1 MNYRKF
7 KQLYNDYPWL
17 LYPASALIILI
28 IIAGI
33 SILLLSRDLPSLTQ
47 LEMAGDVQLVTKIYS
62 SDEKV
67 IDQLYRQNRIIVPIE
82 RIPNHLEQATIAIE
96 DQNFYNHWGISL
108 KRIAAAII
116 IDISSLSFQQGAS
129 TITQQLARKIYLHP
143 NKTIIRKLKEQLT
156 SLQIERTYSKSE
168 ILNMYLNRMPLGRG
182 THGVQAAAL
191 AYFGKNVEELEI
203 QESAMLAGLFR
214 LPYGYS
220 PDRNPETTKRRRNI
234 VLNCMY
240 DCNFITEEQCDSLKK
255 LDLKVIERDSEE
267 TSSFAPYFTEYIR
280 QNLQQE
286 YGMGLYT
293 NGLSIYT
300 TLDTRVQA
308 CADSAVKLFL
318 PEFEQKYREK
328 IIEKQKFKDWFD
340 PPLETEQ
347 EIEEFLSDS
356 ALVDSLMELHATPQ
370 VALTAVN
377 PSNGHILAMI
387 GGRDFSK
394 SKYNRATQMKRQ
406 PGSSFKPFAYTV
418 AIDNGWPTT
427 TELLNQPVVI
437 IMPDGSTWRPTNYDK
452 STGGPTTLREGLRK
466 SLNLIAAKLV
476 QELIPPSKV
485 VSYAKHFGF
494 TTEIHPYDGV
504 ALGQDVVIP
513 LELTVAYSVFAN
525 KGVRVEPTA
534 ILRVEDKDGNILEKN
549 IPDQRVVICEETAY
563 IMVDMLQTVINRGTG
578 VTART
583 KWNFYRPAGGK
594 TGTTNDFR
602 NAWFAGFTP
611 QIASSVWIGFDD
623 QSTSLGNGQ
632 NGALTALPIWA
643 PFMKMAHDSLHLA
656 QKNFIKPDG
665 VVNLKICN
673 ATKKIATSS
682 CPKILD
688 EIFLKELAP
697 KDICDIH

>member
-1 MNYRKF
+1 MNVEKL
-7 KQLYNDYPWL
+7 KDQYNQYPWL
-17 LYPASALIILI
+17 LYPATALLI
-28 IIAGI
+28 IILFSGFMI
-33 SILLLSRDLPSLTQ
+33 FILSRDLPSLTQ

-62 SDEKV
+62 SDDKI
-67 IDQLYRQNRIIVPIE
+67 IDQLYRQNRIKVPIE
-82 RIPNHLEQATIAIE
+82 RIPEHLKLATIAIE
-96 DQNFYNHWGISL
+96 DRNFYQHWGISL

-116 IDISSLSFQQGAS
+116 IDITSLSFRQGAS

-143 NKTIIRKLKEQLT
+143 KKTIIRKLKEQLT

-168 ILNMYLNRMPLGRG
+168 ILRMYLNRMPLGRG
-182 THGVQAAAL
+182 TFGVQAASL

-214 LPYGYS
+214 LPYGYA
-220 PDRNPETTKRRRNI
+220 PDRDPAVTKRRRNI
-234 VLNCMY
+234 VLNSMY
-240 DCNFITEEQCDSLKK
+240 DCNYITKDQCDSLKQ
-255 LDLKVIERDSEE
+255 LDLGVIKNDVEG
-267 TSSFAPYFTEYIR
+267 SSSHAPYFTEYVR
-280 QNLQQE
+280 QNLQKE

-308 CADSAVKLFL
+308 CADSAVKSFL

-328 IIEKQKFKDWFD
+328 IIAKQQFKDWLD
-340 PPLETEQ
+340 PPLETEE
-347 EIEEFLSDS
+347 EIEKFLSDTV
-356 ALVDSLMELHATPQ
+356 LFDSLMEIHATPQ
-370 VALTAVN
+370 VALTAIN
-377 PSNGHILAMI
+377 PQNGHILAMI

-437 IMPDGSTWRPTNYDK
+437 IMPDGTTWRPTNYDR

-513 LELTVAYSVFAN
+513 LELTAAYSVFAN

-534 ILRVEDKDGNILEKN
+534 VIRVEDKDGNILEKN
-549 IPDQRVVICEETAY
+549 IPDQRVVISEETAY
-563 IMVDMLQTVINRGTG
+563 IMVDMLKTVIDRGTG
-578 VTART
+578 VTARSR
-583 KWNFYRPAGGK
+583 WNFFRPAGGK

-611 QIASSVWIGFDD
+611 QMAASVWVGFDD
-623 QSTSLGNGQ
+623 QSTSLGKGQ

-643 PFMKMAHDSLHLA
+643 PFMKMAHDSLQLPLKDF
-656 QKNFIKPDG
+656 QKPDG
-665 VVNLKICN
+665 VVNLQIC
-673 ATKKIATSS
+673 ADTKKIATPN

-697 KDICDIH
+697 SDTCNIH

>member
-1 MNYRKF
+1 MNRQF
-7 KQLYNDYPWL
+7 KQLYHDNPWL
-17 LYPASALIILI
+17 MYPVSALIILI
-28 IIAGI
+28 LIAVI
-33 SILLLSRDLPSLTQ
+33 SIFILSRGLPSLTQ

-67 IDQLYRQNRIIVPIE
+67 IDQLFRQNRIIVPIE
-82 RIPNHLEQATIAIE
+82 RIPDHLKQATIAIE

-108 KRIAAAII
+108 KRIAAAVI
-116 IDISSLSFQQGAS
+116 IDITSLSFRQGAS
-129 TITQQLARKIYLHP
+129 TITQQLARKIYLNP
-143 NKTIIRKLKEQLT
+143 QKTIIRKLKEQLT
-156 SLQIERTYSKSE
+156 ALQIERTYSKSE
-168 ILNMYLNRMPLGRG
+168 ILSMYLNRMPLGRG

-191 AYFGKNVEELEI
+191 AYFGKNVEELKI
-203 QESAMLAGLFR
+203 QESAMIAGLFR
-214 LPYGYS
+214 LPYGYA
-220 PDRNPETTKRRRNI
+220 PDRNPETTKRRRNV
-234 VLNCMY
+234 VLNCMQ
-240 DCNFITEEQCDSLKK
+240 DCNFITQEECDSLKQ
-255 LDLKVIERDSEE
+255 LDLGVIEKGSEE
-267 TSSFAPYFTEYIR
+267 SSSLAPYFTEYVR
-280 QNLQQE
+280 QNLQQK

-308 CADSAVKLFL
+308 CADSAVKSFL
-318 PEFEQKYREK
+318 PEFEQKYREE

-340 PPLETEQ
+340 PPLETEE

-377 PSNGHILAMI
+377 PKNGHILAMI

-418 AIDNGWPTT
+418 AIDNGWPPT

-437 IMPDGSTWRPTNYDK
+437 IMPDGTTWRPTNYDK

-466 SLNLIAAKLV
+466 SLNLVAAKLV

-513 LELTVAYSVFAN
+513 LELTAAYSVFAN
-525 KGVRVEPTA
+525 KGVRVVPTSV
-534 ILRVEDKDGNILEKN
+534 LMVQDKDGNILEKN
-549 IPDQRVVICEETAY
+549 IPDQRVVISEETAY
-563 IMVDMLQTVINRGTG
+563 IMVDMLETVINRGTG

-583 KWNFYRPAGGK
+583 KWNFHRPAGGK

-611 QIASSVWIGFDD
+611 QIAASVWVGFDD
-623 QSTSLGNGQ
+623 QRTSLGKGQ

-643 PFMKMAHDSLHLA
+643 PFMKMAHDSLQLPV
-656 QKNFIKPDG
+656 KNFKKPDD
-665 VVNLKICN
+665 VIYLKICSE
-673 ATKKIATSS
+673 TKKIATSS
-682 CPKILD
+682 CPKILN

-697 KDICDIH
+697 KDTCDIH